1 MWGCAGAWRCGLWGM
16 LLVGCASAPIQEM
29 SDARQAL
36 QAAEHAGASQLSPRA
51 LGRAKA
57 HLRDAEEALDVRAY
71 REARHEAQLAR
82 EQAIQARSSATVI
95 NNAEAA
101 VREAARLGNPQ
112 GDTAVLLDHALE
124 AARQGKEDQALAL
137 ARQAAEQAGKALNDA
152 YLRDA
157 WTRINRLQSVRGR
170 MTAAQRGLLHSAEEA
185 YWKGEGRN
193 ALEILQ
199 KLMGTLPPELQ

>member
-1 MWGCAGAWRCGLWGM
+1 VRGRAGAWRCGLWGM

-57 HLRDAEEALDVRAY
+57 HLRDAEEALGVRAY

-82 EQAIQARSSATVI
+82 EQAIQARSSAGVI
-95 NNAEAA
+95 NSAEAA

-112 GDTAVLLDHALE
+112 GDTAALLDHALE
-124 AARQGKEDQALAL
+124 AARRGKEDQALAL
-137 ARQAAEQAGKALNDA
+137 ARQATEQAGRAINEA

-157 WTRINRLQSVRGR
+157 WSRINRMQSVRGR
-170 MTAAQRGLLHSAEEA
+170 LSAAQRARLHSAEEA
-185 YWKGEGRN
+185 YWKGEGQK
-193 ALEILQ
+193 ALEILRR
-199 KLMGTLPPELQ
+199 LMSTLPPELQ